1 MVRRGMIEEW
11 LKRIRFG
18 GRPEEY
24 IVVIR
29 YRGEKGEEL
38 LEIPGRFIEDVRR
51 GYFYVGGE
59 PIPFHRVV
67 EIRDKRGKILFSR
80 IR

>member
-1 MVRRGMIEEW
+1 MTRRGMIEEW

-18 GRPEEY
+18 GDAGKY
-24 IVVIR
+24 VVVIR
-29 YRGEKGEEL
+29 FRGEKGEEL
-38 LEIPGRFIEDVRR
+38 VEIPGEAIDDVRR

-67 EIRDKRGKILFSR
+67 EIRDKRGKILYSR